1 MEEEYLTSVNECSS
15 SQSWGTPM
23 AGTKDHMGSSIE
35 YYQRR
40 QQKGKQIDLNGQVML
55 DKQRDEHCTQAD
67 PANDNTSGKNRESSA
82 ENWST
87 PNTMDHL
94 DPRPE
99 EGVVKQATG
108 ARKGRTKPANLR
120 EQVDE
125 KTCQIYKEAK
135 KNWQTPNVEDA
146 ARKGSKEAWKEYE
159 DENRTTQCRLRNQ
172 IHNDNWATPQASD
185 HIEGAR
191 TAPTS
196 NQKCLGRD
204 MNRTWP
210 TSRASAA
217 EGGRITTEET
227 NEGFRS
233 KREKSGQYFGAKL
246 RDAVETHEENW
257 PTPNASTGG
266 GNVGKN
272 KRGNQAGNP
281 LKTATKATG
290 GAKLNPNWV
299 EQLMLGKDGVGWT
312 QLPTEWI
319 D

>member
-1 MEEEYLTSVNECSS
+1 MS
-15 SQSWGTPM
+15 
-23 AGTKDHMGSSIE
+23 TKRPDRPGE
-35 YYQRR
+35 GR
-40 QQKGKQIDLNGQVML
+40 IDQLARAVYH
-55 DKQRDEHCTQAD
+55 EPSTHPD
-67 PANDNTSGKNRESSA
+67 PANDNTSGKNRESSE
-82 ENWST
+82 ENWAT
-87 PNTMDHL
+87 PTTMEAKGVAYHGKKGE
-94 DPRPE
+94 RPNDLTLL
-99 EGVVKQATG
+99 GQ
-108 ARKGRTKPANLR
+108 ARKN
-120 EQVDE
+120 EE
-125 KTCQIYKEAK
+125 
-135 KNWQTPNVEDA
+135 NWQTPNVEDA

-210 TSRASAA
+210 TSRASDA

-246 RDAVETHEENW
+246 RDAVEMKK
-257 PTPNASTGG
+257 PT
-266 GNVGKN
+266 
-272 KRGNQAGNP
+272 Q
-281 LKTATKATG
+281 
-290 GAKLNPNWV
+290 AKLNPNWV

>member
-1 MEEEYLTSVNECSS
+1 
-15 SQSWGTPM
+15 
-23 AGTKDHMGSSIE
+23 
-35 YYQRR
+35 
-40 QQKGKQIDLNGQVML
+40 
-55 DKQRDEHCTQAD
+55 
-67 PANDNTSGKNRESSA
+67 
-82 ENWST
+82 
-87 PNTMDHL
+87 
-94 DPRPE
+94 
-99 EGVVKQATG
+99 
-108 ARKGRTKPANLR
+108 
-120 EQVDE
+120 VDE
-125 KTCQIYKEAK
+125 KTCQIYKEV
-135 KNWQTPNVEDA
+135 NE
-146 ARKGSKEAWKEYE
+146 
-159 DENRTTQCRLRNQ
+159 
-172 IHNDNWATPQASD
+172 DNWATPQASD

-210 TSRASAA
+210 TSRASDA

-227 NEGFRS
+227 SEGFRS

-299 EQLMLGKDGVGWT
+299 EQLMGLPVGWT
-312 QLPTEWI
+312 QLPTEST